1 MPFPFLKSATTRQY
15 HRQKNCFRDVVSTI
29 VDDLQ
34 RQRSITFYP
43 ISKRYYGS
51 VYATLNCIDDLNLSA
66 RTNLI
71 AGHSGYVH
79 PVLYWI
85 AFAPARKQ
93 CRIGLLV
100 TRKNGD
106 FGAIS
111 VVCEQALLFGRVK
124 RVSKERASKRRSPN
138 RRACSQVTI
147 SVTERRC
154 SAPISKVGSYTSER
168 CSYRKAFRVG
178 TKGYP
183 V

>member
-1 MPFPFLKSATTRQY
+1 MQP
-15 HRQKNCFRDVVSTI
+15 
-29 VDDLQ
+29 
-34 RQRSITFYP
+34 
-43 ISKRYYGS
+43 G
-51 VYATLNCIDDLNLSA
+51 LNCIDDLNLSA

-111 VVCEQALLFGRVK
+111 VVCKLFYLG
-124 RVSKERASKRRSPN
+124 E
-138 RRACSQVTI
+138 
-147 SVTERRC
+147 
-154 SAPISKVGSYTSER
+154 
-168 CSYRKAFRVG
+168 
-178 TKGYP
+178 
-183 V
+183 